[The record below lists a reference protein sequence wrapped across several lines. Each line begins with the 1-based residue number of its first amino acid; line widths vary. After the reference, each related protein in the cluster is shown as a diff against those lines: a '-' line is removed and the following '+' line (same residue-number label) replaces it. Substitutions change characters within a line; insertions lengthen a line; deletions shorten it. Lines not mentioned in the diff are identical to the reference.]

1 MTRSLLIK
9 GAMLAATV
17 AAVLWIGWPVPK
29 EEVRQAE
36 PIQPIATQVPAA
48 SPVTAAA
55 PAKADSKVNLNRAS
69 ADELQAL
76 PGVGPVLAQRMVEWR
91 KAHGR
96 YRTVDDLQEVK
107 GIGKKRMEQLRSFV
121 TVKA

>member
-1 MTRSLLIK
+1 
-9 GAMLAATV
+9 MLAAAI

-29 EEVRQAE
+29 EENRHGE
-36 PIQPIATQVPAA
+36 PVQPAATQVSES
-48 SPVTAAA
+48 SPVMATA
-55 PAKADSKVNLNRAS
+55 PTKVESKVNLNHAS
-69 ADELQAL
+69 VDELQAL

-96 YRTVDDLQEVK
+96 YRTVDELQEVK
-107 GIGKKRMEQLRSFV
+107 GIGKKRMEQLRPLV

>member
-1 MTRSLLIK
+1 MRSLLIK
-9 GAMLAATV
+9 GVMLAATV

-29 EEVRQAE
+29 EEARQAE
-36 PIQPIATQVPAA
+36 SVQPIATQVPAA

-107 GIGKKRMEQLRSFV
+107 GIGKKRMEQLRLLV
-121 TVKA
+121 TV

>member
-9 GAMLAATV
+9 GAMLSATIV
-17 AAVLWIGWPVPK
+17 VMLWIGWPVP
-29 EEVRQAE
+29 EEPKREPSDQPTTAQA
-36 PIQPIATQVPAA
+36 PIAAPL
-48 SPVTAAA
+48 PVTE
-55 PAKADSKVNLNRAS
+55 PAKTSPKVNLNRAGV
-69 ADELQAL
+69 DELQML
-76 PGVGPVLAQRMVEWR
+76 PGIGPVLAQRMVEWR

-107 GIGKKRMEQLRSFV
+107 GIGKKRLEQLRPLV

>member
-1 MTRSLLIK
+1 MVRSLLIK
-9 GAMLAATV
+9 FAMLAATV
-17 AAVLWIGWPVPK
+17 AAVLWIGWPAPK
-29 EEVRQAE
+29 EEPSQN
-36 PIQPIATQVPAA
+36 QPSQPVAVQVPATSSA
-48 SPVTAAA
+48 PAVP
-55 PAKADSKVNLNRAS
+55 PAKAVSKVNLNRAT
-69 ADELQAL
+69 ADELQTL

-107 GIGKKRMEQLRSFV
+107 GIGRKRLEQLRPLV